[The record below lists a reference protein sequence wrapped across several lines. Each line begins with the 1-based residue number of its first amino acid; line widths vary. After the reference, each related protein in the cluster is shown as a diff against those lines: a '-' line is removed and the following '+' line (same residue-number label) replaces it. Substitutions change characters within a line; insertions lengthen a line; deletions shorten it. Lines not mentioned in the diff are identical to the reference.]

1 MENKE
6 KNSVEEQGKVSD
18 FFATYLHINYNKCN
32 HCGDCAK
39 ACQPGVLTMVN
50 NELQVMDN
58 AMQCNQCAKCLSRC
72 RKGAI
77 SLNQSV
83 R

>member
-18 FFATYLHINYNKCN
+18 FFVTLMINYNKCT
-32 HCGDCAK
+32 HCGKCAEV
-39 ACQPGVLTMVN
+39 CQPGVLMMAN
-50 NELQVMDN
+50 NKLQVIDD
-58 AMQCNQCAKCLSRC
+58 ASQCSQCANCLKVC
-72 RKGAI
+72 RPGAI